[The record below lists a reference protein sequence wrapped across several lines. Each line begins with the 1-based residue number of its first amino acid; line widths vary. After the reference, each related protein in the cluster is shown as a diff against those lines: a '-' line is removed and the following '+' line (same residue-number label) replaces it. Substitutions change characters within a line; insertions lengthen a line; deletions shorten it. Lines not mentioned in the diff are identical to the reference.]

1 LTLGAGQFPN
11 NIGTL
16 GGWISNPQQ
25 LKPGVRMPSYGGFQ
39 GEDLRALAGYL
50 ESLK

>member
-1 LTLGAGQFPN
+1 
-11 NIGTL
+11 
-16 GGWISNPQQ
+16 
-25 LKPGVRMPSYGGFQ
+25 VRMPSYGSFT